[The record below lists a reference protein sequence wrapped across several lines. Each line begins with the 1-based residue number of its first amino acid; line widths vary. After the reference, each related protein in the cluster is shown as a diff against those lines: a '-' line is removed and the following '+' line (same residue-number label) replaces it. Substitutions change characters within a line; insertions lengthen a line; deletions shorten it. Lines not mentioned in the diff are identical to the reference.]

1 MNSPAPIREPQVN
14 VPASTPTL
22 GATIGSILG
31 LVLTGPA
38 AAVGVPPTIV
48 TPILSGFGAWLA
60 HFLHSKLGTP
70 E

>member
-1 MNSPAPIREPQVN
+1 MNNPAPFKEPQVN

-31 LVLTGPA
+31 AVLTAPA
-38 AAVGVPPTIV
+38 ASVGIPPMIV
-48 TPILSGFGAWLA
+48 APILSGFGAWLA

>member
-1 MNSPAPIREPQVN
+1 MNSPLKEPQVV
-14 VPASTPTL
+14 VPSTTPTL
-22 GATIGSILG
+22 GATIGSVLG
-31 LVLTGPA
+31 AVLTAPA
-38 AAVGVPPTIV
+38 AAVGIPPIVV